1 MSEAERAVKERALK
15 QEIYQL
21 DMKIL
26 DFKANDS
33 DQAIDLPAC
42 EARLAVLQQQ
52 LKDLGA

>member
-1 MSEAERAVKERALK
+1 MSDAERARKERALE
-15 QEIYQL
+15 QEIYQVK
-21 DMKIL
+21 MKIL

-52 LKDLGA
+52 LAGLG